1 MTSLPPNPAN
11 LPVLRGGMVG
21 MGMIFDETYAPF
33 FEAAGHGLYDRN
45 TGAFRVELAGAA
57 TRTGDRATAYAK
69 RLGLTDFGNHLGEN
83 AVGDLLDP

>member
-1 MTSLPPNPAN
+1 MTPATTTPAT

-33 FEAAGHGLYDRN
+33 FEAADHGVYDQT

-57 TRTGDRATAYAK
+57 TRTGDRAAAYSK
-69 RLGLTDFGNHLGEN
+69 RRGLTAFGNH
-83 AVGDLLDP
+83 A